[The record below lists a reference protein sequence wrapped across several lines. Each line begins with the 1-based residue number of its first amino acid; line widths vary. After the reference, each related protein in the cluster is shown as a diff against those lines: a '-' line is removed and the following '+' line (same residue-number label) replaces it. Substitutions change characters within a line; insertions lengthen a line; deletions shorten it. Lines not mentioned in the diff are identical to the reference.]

1 MLMRLNHYIVVN
13 ILFFRKCYLMSK
25 SESFYS
31 QKTKIREIIFS
42 AHLAGDLDMD
52 SVMSR
57 LQISRRQFFRL
68 RKKFITDKH
77 LLHGLCGK
85 RSNRAIDEAT
95 KAKIL
100 DLCKT
105 DYLGWNYEHAS
116 ETIKW
121 LNGIDINPNTLRKW
135 LLELGVTKRKHKQP
149 KKYQRRIPKEHF
161 NEMLQLDG
169 TFGYFLGDGVE
180 YCLMHLVDDATK
192 TSLACLY
199 KAECTMSALD
209 ILYKWCCKYGVPQSI
224 YSDRHSTYK
233 VNESHKLT
241 IEEEL
246 SGREIGL
253 TGFGEVCERLNIKQI
268 YAYSPQAKGRVER
281 KHQLYKDRSIKEL
294 KFFGFTT
301 LDTANSFLL
310 KEGGFTERINNR
322 FTIEPRNSDDIS
334 ITHMDDKQ
342 LVQFFT
348 LNNTRVV
355 RNDYTVQLN
364 NIVYQLSRKSVIN
377 ARAKVVVKEN
387 AIDKCIT
394 IWADKTQLDYKII
407 DNYVRQPQD
416 KNITRKN
423 LEGGIKK
430 HAQSKEHPYRQY
442 RPGKLNRTKSSSDQL
457 ELLGRYYG

>member
-1 MLMRLNHYIVVN
+1 MP
-13 ILFFRKCYLMSK
+13 K
-25 SESFYS
+25 SESYYS
-31 QKTKIREIIFS
+31 QKTKVREIIFS

-52 SVMSR
+52 SVMTR
-57 LQISRRQFFRL
+57 LEISRRQFFRL
-68 RKKFITDKH
+68 KKKFIADKY
-77 LLHGLCGK
+77 LSHGLCGK
-85 RSNRAIDEAT
+85 CSNRAIDEVT
-95 KAKIL
+95 KARIIE
-100 DLCKT
+100 LCKT

-116 ETIKW
+116 ETLKW
-121 LNGIDINPNTLRKW
+121 LNGIDISPNTLRKW
-135 LLELGVTKRKHKQP
+135 LLELGITKRKHKQP

-199 KAECTMSALD
+199 KSECTMSALD

-246 SGREIGL
+246 AGREIGL
-253 TGFGEVCERLNIKQI
+253 TGFGEVCERLNIRQI

-294 KFFGFTT
+294 KLFGFTT
-301 LDTANSFLL
+301 LGVANNFLL
-310 KEGGFTERINNR
+310 KDGGFAERINNK
-322 FTIEPRNSDDIS
+322 FTIEPQNHNDIS
-334 ITHMDDKQ
+334 IVHMDNKQ
-342 LVQFFT
+342 LAQFFT

-355 RNDYTVQLN
+355 RNDYTIQLN
-364 NIVYQLSRKSVIN
+364 NVVYQLSRKSVIN
-377 ARAKVVVKEN
+377 ARAKVVIKEN
-387 AIDKCIT
+387 IIDKSIT
-394 IWADKTQLDYKII
+394 IWADKTRLNYKVI

-416 KNITRKN
+416 KYTTKKP
-423 LEGGIKK
+423 LELGVKK
-430 HAQSKEHPYRQY
+430 YTPSTEHPLKHY
-442 RPGKLNRTKSSSDQL
+442 RPKKVRRTTSNSTQL

>member
-1 MLMRLNHYIVVN
+1 
-13 ILFFRKCYLMSK
+13 MSN

-31 QKTKIREIIFS
+31 QKTKVREIIFS

-52 SVMSR
+52 SIIAR
-57 LQISRRQFFRL
+57 LEISRRQFFRL
-68 RKKFITDKH
+68 KKKFITEKH
-77 LLHGLCGK
+77 LSHGLCGK
-85 RSNRAIDEAT
+85 RSNRAINEVT
-95 KAKIL
+95 KAKII

-116 ETIKW
+116 ETLKW
-121 LNGIDINPNTLRKW
+121 LNDIDISPNTLRKW
-135 LLELGVTKRKHKQP
+135 LLELGITKRKHKQP

-199 KAECTMSALD
+199 KAECTISALD
-209 ILYKWCCKYGVPQSI
+209 ILYKWCCKYGIPKSI

-246 SGREIGL
+246 AGREIGL
-253 TGFGEVCERLNIKQI
+253 TGFGGVCERLNIKQI

-281 KHQLYKDRSIKEL
+281 KHQLYKDRAIKEL
-294 KFFGFTT
+294 KLFGFTI

-310 KEGGFTERINNR
+310 KDGGFEERINNK
-322 FTIEPRNSDDIS
+322 FTIEPQNKNDIS
-334 ITHMDDKQ
+334 VAHMDDKQ

-364 NIVYQLSRKSVIN
+364 NVVYQLSRKSVIN
-377 ARAKVVVKEN
+377 ARSKVVIKEN
-387 AIDKCIT
+387 AIDKSIT
-394 IWADKTQLDYKII
+394 IWADKTQLDYKVI

-416 KNITRKN
+416 KCITKE
-423 LEGGIKK
+423 LQKHTIKK
-430 HAQSKEHPYRQY
+430 YEQPKDHPFRQY
-442 RPGKLNRTKSSSDQL
+442 RQKRVSKSQSSSKQL
-457 ELLGRYYG
+457 EFLGRIYG